1 MSTEPRIGLLGPED
15 PEPVVRS
22 NVSGAAPFL
31 LTGDHAGS
39 AIPRSLGTL
48 GLHASELDRHIACDA
63 GVKGLGEA
71 LAARL
76 DAPFIH
82 QAYSRLVIDCNR
94 DPPSDEAIPLMSD
107 GTRIAGNA
115 MLTPAA
121 RRSRIAEIHEPYHSA
136 IGVMLANWTVVRQA
150 PILVAL
156 HSFTPVMAGVVRP
169 WDVGVLHDG
178 ANELFARRVL
188 RALRSEAGLNV
199 GDNQPY
205 RMDATDY
212 TVPRHA
218 FGAGLAYVEIE
229 VREDRIADTAGQ
241 WHWAELIA
249 AALMA
254 AVYPG

>member
-1 MSTEPRIGLLGPED
+1 MSTEPRAGLLGPED
-15 PEPVVRS
+15 PPPVMRS
-22 NVSGAAPFL
+22 NVSGAAPVL
-31 LTGDHAGS
+31 VTGDHAGS
-39 AIPRSLGTL
+39 EIPRKLGTL
-48 GLHASELDRHIACDA
+48 GLDTSDLARHIACDA

-94 DPPSDEAIPLMSD
+94 DPMSEEAIPLMSD
-107 GTRIAGNA
+107 GTTIAGNA
-115 MLTPAA
+115 KLTPAA
-121 RRSRIAEIHEPYHSA
+121 RRSRIVEIHEPYHSA
-136 IGVMLANWTVVRQA
+136 IGVMLANWKVLGQA

-156 HSFTPVMAGVVRP
+156 HSFTPVMAGVERP

-188 RALRSEAGLNV
+188 RALRSEARLNV

-218 FGAGLAYVEIE
+218 FRSGLAYVEIE
-229 VREDRIADTAGQ
+229 VRQDRIADTAGQ
-241 WHWAELIA
+241 QHWAELIA
-249 AALMA
+249 AALTT
-254 AVYPG
+254 AVYQG

>member
-1 MSTEPRIGLLGPED
+1 MSTEPGAGLLD
-15 PEPVVRS
+15 PQDPAPVVRS

-48 GLHASELDRHIACDA
+48 GLSPGDLDRHIACDA

-71 LAARL
+71 LASRL
-76 DAPFIH
+76 DAPFVH

-94 DPPSDEAIPLMSD
+94 DPMSEEAIPLMSD
-107 GTRIAGNA
+107 GTSIAGNVN
-115 MLTPAA
+115 LTSAE

-136 IGVMLANWTVVRQA
+136 IGVMLANTKVLGQA

-156 HSFTPVMAGVVRP
+156 HSFTPTMAGVTRP

-188 RALRSEAGLNV
+188 RALRSEAALGV

-218 FGAGLAYVEIE
+218 FRAHLAYVEIE
-229 VREDRIADTAGQ
+229 VRQDRIADTAGQ
-241 WHWAELIA
+241 WHWAELLATALTA
-249 AALMA
+249 AA
-254 AVYPG
+254 YHG